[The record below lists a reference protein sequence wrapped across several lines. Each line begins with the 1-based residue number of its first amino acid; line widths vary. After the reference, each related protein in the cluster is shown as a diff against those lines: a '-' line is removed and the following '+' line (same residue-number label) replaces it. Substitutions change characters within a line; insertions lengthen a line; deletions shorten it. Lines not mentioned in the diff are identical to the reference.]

1 MLNQKYSSANTSIN
15 KLGRLYKVFCHEKP
29 NGKVLDFGAGKY
41 RKGTMF
47 LQDKGFDVD
56 SYEPSL
62 NDNLP
67 SGKYNTILISNVFNV
82 IAEDEIIL
90 QILKTCKELLKSDG
104 RVLITV
110 YEGDKSGK
118 GKPSKEDCYQ
128 RNTRTAAYTWLV
140 SKVFDTVK
148 IKQNIIILGLQDSKY
163 CVQYTQGV
171 IKMICDYCGKQ
182 ITGGYY
188 KHGNG
193 FLCEH
198 GDCFE
203 KQFWKDTLDNSVI
216 VINGTA
222 YHEDTTKE
230 GMRCTVKFTDGTT
243 KETWLWNNGT
253 IPEEY
258 NVKDNA
264 EFI

>member
-1 MLNQKYSSANTSIN
+1 MM
-15 KLGRLYKVFCHEKP
+15 V
-29 NGKVLDFGAGKY
+29 
-41 RKGTMF
+41 
-47 LQDKGFDVD
+47 
-56 SYEPSL
+56 
-62 NDNLP
+62 
-67 SGKYNTILISNVFNV
+67 
-82 IAEDEIIL
+82 
-90 QILKTCKELLKSDG
+90 
-104 RVLITV
+104 
-110 YEGDKSGK
+110 
-118 GKPSKEDCYQ
+118 
-128 RNTRTAAYTWLV
+128 
-140 SKVFDTVK
+140 
-148 IKQNIIILGLQDSKY
+148 
-163 CVQYTQGV
+163 
-171 IKMICDYCGKQ
+171 CDYCGKQ

-193 FLCEH
+193 FLCGH

-203 KQFWKDTLDNSVI
+203 KQFWKDTFDNSVI

-253 IPEEY
+253 IPKEY